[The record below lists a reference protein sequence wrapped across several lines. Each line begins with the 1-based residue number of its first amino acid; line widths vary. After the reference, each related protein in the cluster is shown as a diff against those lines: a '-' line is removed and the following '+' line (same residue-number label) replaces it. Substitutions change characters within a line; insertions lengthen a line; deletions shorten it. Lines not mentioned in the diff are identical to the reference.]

1 MSRLRLGGV
10 HRDVRAAA
18 EWALSWADYYGVP
31 VDVTSGLRSWE
42 NQSRLYKNYQRCLAS
57 GLYGKTPGCQF
68 PANPPGDSS
77 HQYGLAFDSVTEP
90 RYQDWWNEV
99 RRLAGFDVP
108 QSDAIHA
115 QVPSWRNYI

>member
-42 NQSRLYKNYQRCLAS
+42 NQS
-57 GLYGKTPGCQF
+57 
-68 PANPPGDSS
+68 
-77 HQYGLAFDSVTEP
+77 
-90 RYQDWWNEV
+90 
-99 RRLAGFDVP
+99 
-108 QSDAIHA
+108 
-115 QVPSWRNYI
+115 